1 MAPRQLLWASGVVI
15 FLLMMGTAFI
25 GARVR
30 RVIEFFYPKHI
41 DQHYC
46 NNLILESLLR
56 KWLVMPRIQI
66 INSLGFKGTTGGGV
80 KGFNLVSKT
89 SINCPKALIGVVPKL
104 IRALT
109 FSRMSLLFSKRFR
122 VYPEA
127 QNYIR
132 PVQSIHFITLTYTFN
147 SVINSLITVDG
158 EIRKKT
164 LLNKSTRL
172 NNKLAPKIRKF
183 STNIPQTSALVL
195 VQTNKSEHSSLTSSL
210 VFDKA
215 CQVSLNTILFIERMN
230 KIEDNRSFLYK
241 IAFSTDS
248 LLIAYDQIKSKPG
261 NLTPGDGEETLKGIN
276 LKWFKSASNKL
287 LKGSFVY
294 PRLRRVLIPKK
305 AGSLDTRPLTLT
317 SPRIKII
324 ERSIL
329 NALEPVFEGKFNWKR
344 VNELEYNSMK
354 KNNTDDR
361 IVANKSGHFKK
372 DWLKYPVFSRFSF
385 GFRPFRSAHGALQL
399 IKNWPVNI
407 NWFIKFDIV
416 KAFDKVNRNR
426 LKNIFLKYCADHRIW
441 NEINKLMKAEIIGFK
456 SNSSSDLGIS
466 QGSVLSPFLFNIYM
480 TELDR
485 FVESLQLKYEVKSS
499 GSGKDPSVKNEF
511 EQFARQFRTKRGL
524 ATTLA
529 ERGSPEAVLALYKKK
544 RAEFYKKHGSSAG
557 EDRTVRRITYVRYA
571 DDFIVGVTGPR
582 DFALK
587 IATKIETF
595 IKSDLH
601 FRVHDVLLKG
611 RDEGAV
617 KFLGFNIY
625 LSSVKNK
632 AKVKANKIKSINKYK
647 KRSLARLKGSDA
659 RISQA
664 YFNSIKHGFLN
675 YLQNTYEKLNLKKNK
690 NTDALLVKNFINK
703 NIEELIFTNSQ
714 PRSESLNSNLA
725 LRRFTQ
731 YFKDLFSKNINIS
744 LKVWEENFKG
754 LEPFQ
759 ENFVLTKELSKVI
772 KARDNF
778 LAELRQIEKSVIDET
793 QEAAKE
799 EAIKLYRKKQS
810 LKFFHRSPFSKLS
823 EREFAR
829 AAELLSLRTMDVTRS
844 RRISI
849 RFDVKGFYSKL
860 ADLGFYSAK
869 RNLPLSVPKLI
880 FLNDYE
886 IISFYNSLIRGYLN
900 WFRCSDNFSST
911 KNIIWTLRMSCLKT
925 LARKHKKNLKWAL
938 IIFTINV
945 EAKSPNGIVFRLPS
959 THEISQMNTTFLLKD
974 DFQQPDA
981 QNLLKKYSLRLHSSS
996 HLFSKCA
1003 VAGCSNVDIEI
1014 HHVKKL
1020 GRRVDR
1026 NGKITV
1032 LTSNNKRLSGI
1043 SAVLS
1048 AVNRKQ
1054 IPLCSR
1060 HHLEFETGNYST
1072 LDIDFLKKIYNVDC
1086 SRLDFE
1092 DLFLGRQR

>member
-1 MAPRQLLWASGVVI
+1 M
-15 FLLMMGTAFI
+15 
-25 GARVR
+25 
-30 RVIEFFYPKHI
+30 
-41 DQHYC
+41 
-46 NNLILESLLR
+46 
-56 KWLVMPRIQI
+56 
-66 INSLGFKGTTGGGV
+66 
-80 KGFNLVSKT
+80 KGFSRVSKT
-89 SINCPKALIGVVPKL
+89 SNNRSKTLIGVVSKL
-104 IRALT
+104 SRVPT
-109 FSRMSLLFSKRFR
+109 FLRTNSLISKRFW
-122 VYPEA
+122 VYPIVK
-127 QNYIR
+127 NYIR
-132 PVQSIHFITLTYTFN
+132 LVQSKHFTTLTYTFN
-147 SVINSLITVDG
+147 SIKNLLVTVEG
-158 EIRKKT
+158 GIRKKT
-164 LLNKSTRL
+164 LLNESRRL
-172 NNKLAPKIRKF
+172 NNKLALKIQNF

-241 IAFSTDS
+241 TAFSSDS
-248 LLIAYDQIKSKPG
+248 LLVAYHQIKSKPG

-276 LKWFKSASNKL
+276 LNWFKSVSNKL
-287 LKGSFVY
+287 LKGLFVY
-294 PRLRRVLIPKK
+294 PRMRRVLIPKK
-305 AGSLDTRPLTLT
+305 AGSVDTRPLTIT

-329 NALEPVFEGKFNWKR
+329 NALEPVFEGKFNWKK
-344 VNELEYNSMK
+344 VNKSEYGFMK
-354 KNNTDDR
+354 KNDTDSP
-361 IVANKSGHFKK
+361 IVSNKSGYFKK
-372 DWLKYPVFSRFSF
+372 DWLKFPVFSRFSF
-385 GFRPFRSAHGALQL
+385 GFRPSRSAHGALQL

-426 LKNIFLKYCADHRIW
+426 LKNIFLKYCSDHRIW
-441 NEINKLMKAEIIGFK
+441 NEISKLMKAEIIDLK
-456 SNSSSDLGIS
+456 SDSSSGLGIS

-480 TELDR
+480 TELDK
-485 FVESLQLKYEVKSS
+485 FVESLQLKYDVKSP
-499 GSGKDPSVKNEF
+499 GSGKDSFVKNEF

-524 ATTLA
+524 ATTVVECGA
-529 ERGSPEAVLALYKKK
+529 PEVVLALYKKK
-544 RAEFYKKHGSSAG
+544 RAEFYKKHGSSEG
-557 EDRTVRRITYVRYA
+557 EDRTVRRVTYVRYA
-571 DDFIVGVTGPR
+571 DDFIVGVIGPR

-601 FRVHDVLLKG
+601 FRVHEVLLKA
-611 RDEGAV
+611 REEGAV

-632 AKVKANKIKSINKYK
+632 AKVKANKIKSINKYR
-647 KRSLARLKGSDA
+647 KRALARLKGSDA

-690 NTDALLVKNFINK
+690 NTDALLIKRFINN
-703 NIEELIFTNSQ
+703 NIEELALTNFRQHSK
-714 PRSESLNSNLA
+714 SLTPNLA

-731 YFKDLFSKNINIS
+731 HFKNLFSKNINVT
-744 LKVWEENFKG
+744 LKVWEDNFKK

-759 ENFVLTKELSKVI
+759 ENFVLTKELLKVI

-778 LAELRQIEKSVIDET
+778 LAELKQIEKSVIDKT

-799 EAIKLYRKKQS
+799 EAIRLYQEKQS
-810 LKFFHRSPFSKLS
+810 LKFFHRSSLSKLS

-844 RRISI
+844 RRISVHLDI
-849 RFDVKGFYSKL
+849 KGFYSEL
-860 ADLGFYSAK
+860 TDLGFYSSK
-869 RNLPLSVPKLI
+869 RKSPLSVPKLT

-886 IISFYNSLIRGYLN
+886 IISLYNSLIRGYLN
-900 WFRCSDNFSST
+900 WFRCSDNFTSA
-911 KNIIWTLRMSCLKT
+911 KNIIWTLRISCLKT

-945 EAKSPNGIVFRLPS
+945 EAKSPNGTVFSLPS
-959 THEISQMNTTFLLKD
+959 THEISQMNTKFLIKD
-974 DFQQPDA
+974 TFQQPDA

-996 HLFSKCA
+996 RLFSKCA
-1003 VAGCSNVDIEI
+1003 VADCSNIDIEI

-1020 GRRVDR
+1020 GRRIDR

-1043 SAVLS
+1043 SAILS

-1060 HHLEFETGNYST
+1060 HHLEFEVGKYSP
-1072 LDIDFLKKIYNVDC
+1072 LDVDFLKKIYNVDC
-1086 SRLDFE
+1086 SGLNFE
-1092 DLFLGRQR
+1092 DIFLGRQR